1 MKTTIKIILLIILF
15 PSFAYSGEIYGCI
28 KKDRKF
34 VKKGVEIKITPDSNK
49 GNAYLTNTDEYGTYS
64 LYVPETG
71 SCILNM
77 KYNERPV
84 YIFIS
89 EDMKMQDFLVYSY
102 EGSVQ
107 YDFFIKEENGEYLL
121 RRK

>member
-28 KKDRKF
+28 KKDGKF
-34 VKKGVEIKITPDSNK
+34 VGKGGEIKITPDSNK
-49 GNAYLTNTDEYGTYS
+49 GNAYLTNTDVYGTYR
-64 LYVPETG
+64 LYVPETE
-71 SCILNM
+71 SCKLNM
-77 KYNERPV
+77 KYKERPV
-84 YIFIS
+84 YIVIS
-89 EDMKMQDFLVYSY
+89 EEKTQDFLVYSY

-107 YDFFIKEENGEYLL
+107 YDFFIKEENGEYFL